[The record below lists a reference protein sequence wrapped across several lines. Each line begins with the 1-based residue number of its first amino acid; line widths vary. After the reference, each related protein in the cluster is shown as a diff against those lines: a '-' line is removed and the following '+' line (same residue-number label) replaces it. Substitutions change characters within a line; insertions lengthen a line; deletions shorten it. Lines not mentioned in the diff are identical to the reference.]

1 MSEDDELRCVV
12 GSIYDAA
19 LNPALWAD
27 ALARIAAFVGGP
39 AGALG
44 SKDLVSKFVNADD
57 HVGLDLRYMQMH
69 SQMRRE
75 FNPLATGPLF
85 DVGQIVSLPEL
96 MPHDDPC
103 KGSFSPEW
111 ARPQGGG
118 AVANVVLEKSENGR
132 NLPGVTQ
139 SEANDIIDD
148 EMRRRMALVAP
159 HARRAVLIGKAI
171 DQRANEAATFADIL
185 DSLSAGLFLIDANG
199 RIVHANAAGRG
210 LLGADDFLLSIDGRL
225 VARDRKVNRTL
236 QEAFADTADLE
247 IGSKGIALPL
257 TAQDGECHVAHVLPL
272 GAGAPARAGV
282 PRMVTAAVLICKATL
297 ETPSSPEVIGRAYQ
311 LTPAELR
318 VLLGIVNI
326 GGIPEIATAL
336 GVADCTI
343 RTHVGRLFDKTGTGR
358 QADLVKLVAGFF
370 TPLVA

>member
-27 ALARIAAFVGGP
+27 ALARIAAFVGGQ

-96 MPHDDPC
+96 MPNDDPC

-111 ARPQGGG
+111 ARAQGGG